1 MSVTPCPS
9 CLLYVAVHTPA
20 HSSVGGP
27 LSYTHATALP
37 AGTLVRVPLGRRE
50 VLGVVWEQP
59 PGDAP
64 APAAAQLRPIASVL
78 DGLALSRDYQI
89 EYPSE
94 RLTLSQG
101 DAVEIAGQ
109 SYRVRE
115 VRQIRDGSESVATLS
130 RL

>member
-1 MSVTPCPS
+1 MVGVADLYDAAARARLLTP
-9 CLLYVAVHTPA
+9 VKV
-20 HSSVGGP
+20 
-27 LSYTHATALP
+27 
-37 AGTLVRVPLGRRE
+37 GTLIVECGFR
-50 VLGVVWEQP
+50 
-59 PGDAP
+59 AP
-64 APAAAQLRPIASVL
+64 DETVL

>member
-1 MSVTPCPS
+1 MPVNVAD
-9 CLLYVAVHTPA
+9 LY
-20 HSSVGGP
+20 
-27 LSYTHATALP
+27 
-37 AGTLVRVPLGRRE
+37 
-50 VLGVVWEQP
+50 
-59 PGDAP
+59 D
-64 APAAAQLRPIASVL
+64 AAARSGLLTAVKVGAVTVQASFRAPDESVL

-89 EYPSE
+89 EYPTA

-101 DAVEIAGQ
+101 DALEIAGQ

>member
-1 MSVTPCPS
+1 MKVAD
-9 CLLYVAVHTPA
+9 LY
-20 HSSVGGP
+20 
-27 LSYTHATALP
+27 
-37 AGTLVRVPLGRRE
+37 
-50 VLGVVWEQP
+50 
-59 PGDAP
+59 D
-64 APAAAQLRPIASVL
+64 AAARCGLLTPVKVGTGAAAVTVQAAFRAPDDSVL
-78 DGLALSRDYQI
+78 DGLALSRDYQS